1 MKLNYKAVSSDGKS
15 LRGIIEAKDVEEAA
29 KYLRSKKLIPVHITP
44 KSDFQLSLGFLGT
57 SKKDVVFFTRQL
69 SSMLTAGLTLMQSLR
84 TLQLQMSDGKLKNII
99 GSVVIDIE
107 DGNSFASALQKFPD
121 TFDDLYVALIRA
133 GESSGQLDK
142 LLGRL
147 ADNLEKQQSI
157 ASQVKGA
164 LLYPIIV
171 LIGMALVMVVIMV
184 VVIPQL
190 TPVYNQLHVQ
200 LPLPTLIVV
209 YISNFMIHFWYI
221 LLIAIAVVTIA
232 FMQWKKTQTG
242 KILLD
247 TIVLKLPVFGK
258 LVHDTIITEVTR
270 TLGLLSGAGILVV
283 DALKQS
289 ADVANNIVYKNAIL
303 AVAKNVEKGVSVGE
317 SMSYSSLFP
326 PIVVEMVKVGEQ
338 TGKLDDSLTR
348 VSAYY
353 EQEVDARVKALTTLM
368 EPFIIVFLGAGVGFL
383 MLAVISPI
391 YSLIN
396 NIPT

>member
-1 MKLNYKAVSSDGKS
+1 
-15 LRGIIEAKDVEEAA
+15 
-29 KYLRSKKLIPVHITP
+29 
-44 KSDFQLSLGFLGT
+44 
-57 SKKDVVFFTRQL
+57 
-69 SSMLTAGLTLMQSLR
+69 
-84 TLQLQMSDGKLKNII
+84 
-99 GSVVIDIE
+99 
-107 DGNSFASALQKFPD
+107 
-121 TFDDLYVALIRA
+121 
-133 GESSGQLDK
+133 
-142 LLGRL
+142 
-147 ADNLEKQQSI
+147 
-157 ASQVKGA
+157 
-164 LLYPIIV
+164 
-171 LIGMALVMVVIMV
+171 
-184 VVIPQL
+184 
-190 TPVYNQLHVQ
+190 
-200 LPLPTLIVV
+200 
-209 YISNFMIHFWYI
+209 MIHFWYI